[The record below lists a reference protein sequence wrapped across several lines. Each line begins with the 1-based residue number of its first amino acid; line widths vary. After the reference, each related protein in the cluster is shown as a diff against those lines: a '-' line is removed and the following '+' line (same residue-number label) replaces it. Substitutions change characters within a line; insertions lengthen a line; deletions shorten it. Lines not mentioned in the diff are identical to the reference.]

1 MSALK
6 SHVQKIEFRAGI
18 AAKEDKGGSITGQ
31 FSEIGQNRGKLGKT
45 ERATFHFTSF
55 VVVSQ
60 LQLITLNPKLSEFK
74 LEVNQFPPFKD
85 WSCGN

>member
-1 MSALK
+1 M
-6 SHVQKIEFRAGI
+6 FRKLSLEQAMQQ
-18 AAKEDKGGSITGQ
+18 KEDKGASITGQ

-55 VVVSQ
+55 LVVIQ

>member
-1 MSALK
+1 MFRKLSLEEALQ
-6 SHVQKIEFRAGI
+6 QKGGS
-18 AAKEDKGGSITGQ
+18 GGSITGQ

-55 VVVSQ
+55 LVVIQ